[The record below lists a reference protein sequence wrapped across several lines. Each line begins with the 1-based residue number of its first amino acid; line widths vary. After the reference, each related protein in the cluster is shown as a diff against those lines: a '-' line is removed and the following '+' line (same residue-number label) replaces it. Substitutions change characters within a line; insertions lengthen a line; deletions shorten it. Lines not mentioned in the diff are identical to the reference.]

1 MLRVVEGN
9 APEKE
14 IESTTAYVKT
24 DVFADLTKLIAGQG
38 DFLERALSLVSSKVG
53 FEAVLNAT
61 RQLDT
66 ESANLVKALGVGSQ
80 RSIGLTNLISET
92 IPKVV
97 GMGMEATDVAKI
109 YEDIIGTFNTNI
121 MLSDENITEL
131 GATTKVTG
139 VSTKELAEAFRGVGM
154 SIDSVGET
162 MLDVTQ
168 IANKAGVTVSSVSA
182 GVVKN
187 MDKMNLYNFQGGVE
201 GLAKMSVQASRLGID
216 MEKVFSV
223 VDQVFNPEG
232 AIELAASLQRLGV
245 QTSEMLDPLRLMD
258 LAQNDPAELQ
268 NQIVGMT
275 KQFTRFNEET
285 GSFEILPGAKRQMAE
300 IGKELGMTGGEFQ
313 KMALNAAN
321 FDSKLKQIKF
331 SPDVKEEDR
340 EFIATMSKINEKGE
354 SIVKV
359 ALKDEK
365 GEFTGEY
372 DTVMASNLTTD
383 QIKAMKEEQ
392 ELRGATMETIAFDQL
407 SEQKK
412 TNATIDELVT
422 TLQQGFATTTVTQGI
437 YKGGLGLARE
447 GTRAAQEKVGTVKDV
462 RKTPDNILK
471 LLKDE
476 GIDLSKMAEGL
487 GKWANELLGSD
498 AVQYMKDGWDS
509 VIEYI
514 TPSANAIVNSVS
526 SMTTSESRKIA
537 EISKAL
543 GTDVST
549 MVSTP
554 STPTIPESITLNHI
568 FDFKNVPQNMTS
580 TEVTTIMKD
589 WATNA
594 QNAYTIVAAAG
605 KVNTGLT

>member
-1 MLRVVEGN
+1 MLRLVEGDK
-9 APEKE
+9 PESE
-14 IESTTAYVKT
+14 LASSTAYKSA
-24 DVFADLTKLIAGQG
+24 DVFTELKDLISGQG
-38 DFLERALSLVSSKVG
+38 NFLQRALSLVSSKVG

-66 ESANLVKALGVGSQ
+66 ESANLIKALGVSSQ
-80 RSIGLTNLISET
+80 RGAELTNLISSS

-109 YEDIIGTFNTNI
+109 YSDVIDVFDTNI
-121 MLSDENITEL
+121 MLSEENITEL

-139 VSTKELAEAFRGVGM
+139 VATKDLAEAFRGVGM

-354 SIVKV
+354 AMVRV

-365 GEFTGEY
+365 GELTGEY
-372 DTVMASNLTTD
+372 DTVRASELTTE

-392 ELRGATMETIAFDQL
+392 ELRGSKMEDIAFDQL

-422 TLQQGFATTTVTQGI
+422 TLQQGFATTNVVQGM

-447 GTRAAQEKVGTVKDV
+447 GTRAVQEKVGTVKDV
-462 RKTPDNILK
+462 RQTPDEINK
-471 LLKDE
+471 LLKSM
-476 GIDLSKMAEGL
+476 GVDLSAMTEDL
-487 GKWANELLGSD
+487 GKWANDLLGSD
-498 AVQYMKDGWDS
+498 TVQYLKDGWDS

-514 TPSANAIVNSVS
+514 TPGAKAIVNSVS
-526 SMTTSESRKIA
+526 TSASVGITEVSNLLGSNLTT
-537 EISKAL
+537 
-543 GTDVST
+543 TT
-549 MVSTP
+549 STP
-554 STPTIPESITLNHI
+554 STPSIPESITLNHI

>member
-1 MLRVVEGN
+1 
-9 APEKE
+9 
-14 IESTTAYVKT
+14 
-24 DVFADLTKLIAGQG
+24 
-38 DFLERALSLVSSKVG
+38 
-53 FEAVLNAT
+53 
-61 RQLDT
+61 
-66 ESANLVKALGVGSQ
+66 
-80 RSIGLTNLISET
+80 
-92 IPKVV
+92 
-97 GMGMEATDVAKI
+97 
-109 YEDIIGTFNTNI
+109 
-121 MLSDENITEL
+121 
-131 GATTKVTG
+131 
-139 VSTKELAEAFRGVGM
+139 
-154 SIDSVGET
+154 
-162 MLDVTQ
+162 
-168 IANKAGVTVSSVSA
+168 
-182 GVVKN
+182 
-187 MDKMNLYNFQGGVE
+187 
-201 GLAKMSVQASRLGID
+201 
-216 MEKVFSV
+216 
-223 VDQVFNPEG
+223 
-232 AIELAASLQRLGV
+232 
-245 QTSEMLDPLRLMD
+245 MD

-498 AVQYMKDGWDS
+498 AVQYMKDGWDKL
-509 VIEYI
+509 IDYI
-514 TPSANAIVNSVS
+514 TPGANAIVNTVS
-526 SMTTSESRKIA
+526 SSASAGITEVSNLLGSNLTT
-537 EISKAL
+537 
-543 GTDVST
+543 TT
-549 MVSTP
+549 STP

>member
-1 MLRVVEGN
+1 MLRLVDGS

-14 IESTTAYVKT
+14 VESTTAYKSA
-24 DVFADLTKLIAGQG
+24 DVFTELKDLISGQG
-38 DFLERALSLVSSKVG
+38 NFLQRALSLVSSKVG

-422 TLQQGFATTTVTQGI
+422 TLQQGFATTTQIQGL
-437 YKGGLGLARE
+437 YKGGLKLARE
-447 GTRAAQEKVGTVKDV
+447 GTSAVQEKVGTVKDV
-462 RKTPDNILK
+462 RQTPDEINK
-471 LLKDE
+471 LLKSM
-476 GIDLSKMAEGL
+476 GVDLSAMAEDL
-487 GKWANELLGSD
+487 GKWANDLLGSD
-498 AVQYMKDGWDS
+498 AVQYIKDGWDS

-514 TPSANAIVNSVS
+514 TPGAKSIVNTVS
-526 SMTTSESRKIA
+526 SSASAGITEVSNLLGSNLTT
-537 EISKAL
+537 
-543 GTDVST
+543 TT
-549 MVSTP
+549 STP
-554 STPTIPESITLNHI
+554 STPSIPESITLNHI

>member
-1 MLRVVEGN
+1 MLRLVEGDK
-9 APEKE
+9 PESE
-14 IESTTAYVKT
+14 LASSTAYKSA
-24 DVFADLTKLIAGQG
+24 DVFTELKDLISGQG
-38 DFLERALSLVSSKVG
+38 NFLQRALSLVSSKVG

-66 ESANLVKALGVGSQ
+66 ESANLIKALGVSSQ
-80 RSIGLTNLISET
+80 RGAELTNLISSS

-109 YEDIIGTFNTNI
+109 YSDVIDVFDTNI
-121 MLSDENITEL
+121 MLSEENITEL
-131 GATTKVTG
+131 GVTTKVTG
-139 VSTKELAEAFRGVGM
+139 VATKDLAEAFRGVGM

-354 SIVKV
+354 AMVRV

-365 GEFTGEY
+365 GELTGEY
-372 DTVMASNLTTD
+372 DTVRASELTTE

-498 AVQYMKDGWDS
+498 AVQYMKDGWDKL
-509 VIEYI
+509 IDYI
-514 TPSANAIVNSVS
+514 TPGANAIVNTVS
-526 SMTTSESRKIA
+526 SSASAGITEVSNLLGSNLTT
-537 EISKAL
+537 
-543 GTDVST
+543 TT
-549 MVSTP
+549 STP
-554 STPTIPESITLNHI
+554 STPSIPESITLNHI

>member
-1 MLRVVEGN
+1 
-9 APEKE
+9 
-14 IESTTAYVKT
+14 
-24 DVFADLTKLIAGQG
+24 
-38 DFLERALSLVSSKVG
+38 
-53 FEAVLNAT
+53 
-61 RQLDT
+61 
-66 ESANLVKALGVGSQ
+66 
-80 RSIGLTNLISET
+80 
-92 IPKVV
+92 
-97 GMGMEATDVAKI
+97 
-109 YEDIIGTFNTNI
+109 
-121 MLSDENITEL
+121 
-131 GATTKVTG
+131 
-139 VSTKELAEAFRGVGM
+139 
-154 SIDSVGET
+154 
-162 MLDVTQ
+162 
-168 IANKAGVTVSSVSA
+168 
-182 GVVKN
+182 
-187 MDKMNLYNFQGGVE
+187 
-201 GLAKMSVQASRLGID
+201 MSVQASRLGID

-354 SIVKV
+354 AMVRV

-365 GEFTGEY
+365 GELTGEY
-372 DTVMASNLTTD
+372 DTVRASELTTE

-392 ELRGATMETIAFDQL
+392 ELRGSKMEDIAFDQL

-422 TLQQGFATTTVTQGI
+422 TLQQGFATTNVVQGM

-447 GTRAAQEKVGTVKDV
+447 GTRAVQEKVGTVKDV
-462 RKTPDNILK
+462 RQTPDEINK
-471 LLKDE
+471 LLKSM
-476 GIDLSKMAEGL
+476 GVDLSAMTEDL
-487 GKWANELLGSD
+487 GKWANDLLGSD
-498 AVQYMKDGWDS
+498 TVQYLKDGWDS

-514 TPSANAIVNSVS
+514 TPGAKAIVNSVS
-526 SMTTSESRKIA
+526 TSASVGITEVSNLLGSNLTT
-537 EISKAL
+537 
-543 GTDVST
+543 TT
-549 MVSTP
+549 STP
-554 STPTIPESITLNHI
+554 STPSIPESITLNHI

>member
-1 MLRVVEGN
+1 MLRLVEGDK
-9 APEKE
+9 PESE
-14 IESTTAYVKT
+14 LASSTAYKSA
-24 DVFADLTKLIAGQG
+24 DVFTELKDLISGQG
-38 DFLERALSLVSSKVG
+38 NFLQRALSLVSSKVG

-66 ESANLVKALGVGSQ
+66 ESANLIKALGVSSQ
-80 RSIGLTNLISET
+80 RGAELTNLISSS

-109 YEDIIGTFNTNI
+109 YSDVIDVFDTNI
-121 MLSDENITEL
+121 MLSEENITEL

-139 VSTKELAEAFRGVGM
+139 VATKDLAEAFRGVGM

-354 SIVKV
+354 AMVRV

-365 GEFTGEY
+365 GELTGEY
-372 DTVMASNLTTD
+372 DTVRASELTTE

-498 AVQYMKDGWDS
+498 AVQYMKDGWDKL
-509 VIEYI
+509 IDYI
-514 TPSANAIVNSVS
+514 TPGANAIVNTVS
-526 SMTTSESRKIA
+526 SSASAGITEVSNLLGSNLTT
-537 EISKAL
+537 
-543 GTDVST
+543 TT
-549 MVSTP
+549 STP
-554 STPTIPESITLNHI
+554 STPSIPESITLNHI